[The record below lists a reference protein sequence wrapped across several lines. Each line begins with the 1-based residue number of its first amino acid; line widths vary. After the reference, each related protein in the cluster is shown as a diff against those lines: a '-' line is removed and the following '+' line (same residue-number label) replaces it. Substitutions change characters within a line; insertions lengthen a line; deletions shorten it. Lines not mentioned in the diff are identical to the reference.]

1 MHKSRLTSLAVGA
14 ALGVVNLSL
23 IGTTFAFRIPSEA
36 NSTMADEPSALFSQG
51 LRDRTKWENWFSS
64 LSSDKRAG
72 AEYWAAQRSLTQ
84 RGKCLGTPDF
94 TKGYNEA
101 KARLTG
107 PELLLKSQPDYRQGW
122 NSYVAGAAPAPVQTR
137 QSSAG

>member
-1 MHKSRLTSLAVGA
+1 MRKSRFISFAVGT
-14 ALGVVNLSL
+14 ALGMVALSL
-23 IGTTFAFRIPSEA
+23 IGTTFAFRIPVDT
-36 NSTMADEPSALFSQG
+36 TMADEPSALFSQG
-51 LRDRTKWENWFSS
+51 LRDRTKWENWFSG
-64 LSSDKRAG
+64 LSGDKRAG

-84 RGKCLGTPDF
+84 PGKCLGTPDF
-94 TKGYNEA
+94 TKGCNET

-137 QSSAG
+137 

>member
-51 LRDRTKWENWFSS
+51 LRDRTKWEDWFSS
-64 LSSDKRAG
+64 LTGDKRTG
-72 AEYWAAQRSLTQ
+72 AEYWAAQRS
-84 RGKCLGTPDF
+84 RNKPGNCVGTPDF
-94 TKGYNEA
+94 TKGCNEA
-101 KARLTG
+101 KARLSG
-107 PELLLKSQPDYRQGW
+107 PEVLRKSEPDYKTGW
-122 NSYVAGAAPAPVQTR
+122 TSYVAATTPAPAPR
-137 QSSAG
+137 